1 MLLPNILITGTPG
14 VGKTTLGKELASRS
28 GLKYINV
35 GDVARE
41 GALYNGYDEEYD
53 CPILDEEKVVD
64 ELENQM
70 TEGGVIVDYHG
81 CDFFPERWFHAV
93 FVLRT
98 DNSILYKRLET
109 RGYNEKKLGDN
120 IECEIFQ
127 VLYEEAML
135 SYKEDIVHQLPSN
148 TPEELEDNINQISR
162 WIEQW
167 VKGHNP

>member
-1 MLLPNILITGTPG
+1 MVLPNIPITGTPG
-14 VGKTTLGKELASRS
+14 VGKTTLGKELASTS

-41 GALYNGYDEEYD
+41 GALYNGYGEEYE
-53 CPILDEEKVVD
+53 CPILDEEKV
-64 ELENQM
+64 EK
-70 TEGGVIVDYHG
+70 GGVIVDYHG

-109 RGYNEKKLGDN
+109 RGYNEKKLGDK

-135 SYKEDIVHQLPSN
+135 SYKEDIVHQLPSS
-148 TPEELEDNINQISR
+148 TSEELEVNRSQILR
-162 WIEQW
+162 WTEQW

>member
-1 MLLPNILITGTPG
+1 MVLPNILITSTPG
-14 VGKTTLGKELASRS
+14 VEKTTLGKELASRS

-35 GDVARE
+35 GNVARE
-41 GALYNGYDEEYD
+41 GALYNGYDEEYE

-70 TEGGVIVDYHG
+70 AEGGIIVDYHG
-81 CDFFPERWFHAV
+81 CDFLPKRWFHAV

-120 IECEIFQ
+120 I
-127 VLYEEAML
+127 
-135 SYKEDIVHQLPSN
+135 
-148 TPEELEDNINQISR
+148 
-162 WIEQW
+162 
-167 VKGHNP
+167 